1 MRLLS
6 VATVVAA
13 FCVAGA
19 TLAQTGSVPTP
30 ARADLHAHRIMGP
43 VAHVAHTG
51 ATARY
56 IVRFK
61 NPPAALYTGGIM
73 GFKATNPHVTGA
85 RNLDLRSS
93 PVRAYVGYLESR
105 HTEFLKQADS
115 ALQRTL
121 KPHYQYQ
128 YALNGMSVSLN
139 RVEAPKLARMANVIS
154 VQPVRYY
161 RPQTATAIP
170 ASAADTYYSRSWIGA
185 PTVWADKTYGNLD
198 NEGEGIV
205 VADVDTGINSGNSS
219 FAAVGPKDGFTTT
232 DPLGSGKYLGVCD
245 SSNASDGTLADAA
258 DYPQTYQ
265 PGFQCNN
272 KLIGAYTYTLASGN
286 DPNSPEDSEG
296 HGSHTAST
304 MVGNFVDVTLS
315 TLGITV
321 PISGVAPHA
330 NIIAYDVCD
339 PTDSCASDSS
349 VAAVEQA
356 IKDQSTIKAAA
367 GSAFKGMVM
376 NYSIGGGE
384 DPYNDPVEMAFLSAV
399 EAGIYVSTS
408 GGNGGP
414 GNAILGDPTQLY
426 SVEHWGPWL
435 ASTAASTHDGVF
447 GNNDVSGFTGG
458 DSTTLSSVPDPIT
471 GEGATAAL
479 PVTSI
484 VYAGDTDYDYSP
496 YPGTFSTS
504 DVYTQSGENYPDPSG
519 FSAHQAAAECL
530 YPFPASTFPAGSIV
544 VCDRGDIPLVDKA
557 DNVKQGGAGGIIIV
571 SQSGSALISE
581 PYEIPGTMIANSDGL
596 LLEAWLTNA
605 TTMADKGTGSA
616 AMAQIDG
623 TSLTS
628 DPSQADQIADFS
640 SRGPTGTQFDNLV
653 KPDLAAPGVSVLAA
667 VSNPIYTDGVIGG
680 ANQPESYDFYDG
692 TSMASPHDA
701 AGGALLMQLHP
712 GWTPSE
718 IKSAMM
724 LTAVTAAN
732 VTTNLGPE
740 SPGLTDQCESLDTGD
755 NCIAGTTVPSPQVR
769 GAGRIDL
776 DAASRSGIVLD
787 ETGADYEAANP
798 DNGGDLTTLNLAS
811 LANDNC
817 IGTCSWTRTLSSGL
831 STVTAT
837 YTVTV
842 STPTGLTLTVKPS
855 SFSLAPG
862 ATQKLTVTADVT
874 GLTVKQWAFAEI
886 DITSPDKGDDGVT
899 QIPDMH
905 VPVAIEPQ
913 PPEPV
918 MAVSPTSLGFS
929 LNQGQSL
936 QQTLSI
942 GNTKGTADLN
952 WAFSTGNVV
961 GADIW
966 NQDVS
971 SSGQGEGSG
980 FFTPDQHGIY
990 AADHFV
996 MPASGSVSELVAE
1009 GFAQDGSSA
1018 LDLAST
1024 ATAIDWYIYKDSN
1037 GAPAGNPEDGKSD
1050 YVWHFS
1056 STPTGPGVDTTNGT
1070 ITLDLAAAGQS
1081 SPNLATGTYWL
1092 IVSPTIN
1099 AGLTDPNGAA
1109 WYWLEGN
1116 SADGSND
1123 AMEIDPSNAFDKG
1136 ATWQAIKASLA
1147 FTVTGTVN
1155 CSDSLAGLTLSA
1167 KSGKVKIGDTSKITA
1182 SFDASA
1188 IKVGTY
1194 NIALCVTG
1202 DDPVTP
1208 LAAVPVSITVL
1219 EPPTNPGSGS
1229 SSGGGGGGGGAGI
1242 AVLLGLG
1249 LISLMK
1255 RRS

>member
-19 TLAQTGSVPTP
+19 TLAQTGSVSTP

-43 VAHVAHTG
+43 VAHVGHAD

-61 NPPAALYTGGIM
+61 DAPAALYTGGIE
-73 GFKATNPHVTGA
+73 GFKATSPHVTGG
-85 RNLDLRSS
+85 RQLDARSS

-115 ALQRTL
+115 VLHRTL
-121 KPHYQYQ
+121 EPHFQYQ

-139 RVEAPKLARMANVIS
+139 RVEAAKLARMANVIS

-185 PTVWADKTYGNLD
+185 PTVWADKTYSNLD

-219 FAAVGPKDGFTTT
+219 FAAVGPKDGFPTT

-265 PGFQCNN
+265 SKFHCND
-272 KLIGAYTYTLASGN
+272 KLIGAYTYTKGEN
-286 DPNSPEDSEG
+286 DRKSPEDSEG

-339 PTDSCASDSS
+339 PTDLCGSDGS

-384 DPYNDPVEMAFLSAV
+384 DPYNDPVELAFLSAV

-447 GNNDVSGFTGG
+447 GNNNVSGFTGG

-479 PVTSI
+479 ASTSI

-504 DVYTQSGENYPDPSG
+504 GVYTQSGENYPDPSG

-581 PYEIPGTMIANSDGL
+581 PYEIPGTMIANSDGV

-623 TSLTS
+623 TGLTS
-628 DPSQADQIADFS
+628 DPSEADQIADFS
-640 SRGPTGTQFDNLV
+640 SRGPTETVFDDLV
-653 KPDLAAPGVSVLAA
+653 KPDLAAPGVNVLAA
-667 VSNPIYTDGVIGG
+667 VSNPKYTDGVVGG
-680 ANQPESYDFYDG
+680 ADQPETYDFYDG
-692 TSMASPHDA
+692 TSMASPHDT

-712 GWTPSE
+712 QWTPSE

-732 VTTNLGPE
+732 GT
-740 SPGLTDQCESLDTGD
+740 SPGLTDQCESLDSGD

-787 ETGADYEAANP
+787 ETGAHYKAANP

-811 LANDNC
+811 LANDDC
-817 IGTCSWTRTLSSGL
+817 IGSCSWTRTLSSGL

-837 YTVTV
+837 YNVTV
-842 STPTGLTLTVKPS
+842 STPTGLTLTVTPS

-862 ATQKLTVTADVT
+862 ATQKIKVTADVT
-874 GLTVKQWAFAEI
+874 GLTAAQWTFAEV
-886 DITSPDKGDDGVT
+886 DITSSDNGDDG
-899 QIPDMH
+899 QPIPAMH
-905 VPVAIEPQ
+905 LPVSLERQ
-913 PPEPV
+913 LPEPV
-918 MAVSPTSLGFS
+918 MTVSPTSLSFS
-929 LNQGQSL
+929 LNQGQNL
-936 QQTLSI
+936 QSTLSI
-942 GNTKGTADLN
+942 GNVTGTADLN
-952 WAFSTGNVV
+952 WVFSTGNVT
-961 GADIW
+961 GASIW
-966 NQDVS
+966 NQAVS
-971 SSGQGEGSG
+971 SSGQGYGSG

-1024 ATAIDWYIYKDSN
+1024 ATAIDWYIYKDGN

-1070 ITLDLAAAGQS
+1070 ITLDLAAAGQA
-1081 SPNLATGTYWL
+1081 PPKLATGTYWL

-1099 AGLTDPNGAA
+1099 AGMTDPNGAA
-1109 WYWLEGN
+1109 WYWFEGN
-1116 SADGSND
+1116 SADGNSD
-1123 AMEIDPSNAFDKG
+1123 AMEIDPSNAFGQG
-1136 ATWQAIKASLA
+1136 AGWQALQTSLA

-1219 EPPTNPGSGS
+1219 EPPTNSGSG